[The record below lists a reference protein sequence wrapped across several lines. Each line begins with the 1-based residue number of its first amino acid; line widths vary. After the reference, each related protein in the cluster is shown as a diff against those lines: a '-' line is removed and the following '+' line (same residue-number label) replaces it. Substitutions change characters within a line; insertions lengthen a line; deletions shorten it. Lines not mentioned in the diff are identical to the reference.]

1 MYKHILLG
9 VDTQIKNEKALKEV
23 SRLAGEGTIL
33 SLIHI

>member
-23 SRLAGEGTIL
+23 SRLADRK
-33 SLIHI
+33 SVV

>member
-23 SRLAGEGTIL
+23 SRLAVKVL
-33 SLIHI
+33 SSQF